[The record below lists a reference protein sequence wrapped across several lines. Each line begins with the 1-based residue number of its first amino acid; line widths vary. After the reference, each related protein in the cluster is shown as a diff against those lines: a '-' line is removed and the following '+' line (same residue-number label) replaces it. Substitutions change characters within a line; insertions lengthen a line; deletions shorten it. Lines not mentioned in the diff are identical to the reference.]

1 MLDNL
6 GVLWDMDGVLVDTG
20 EFHYQSWEQILAEI
34 GVPFDRERFRAAFG
48 KNNADTLAFFLG
60 HPPDAEQLRTVSE
73 RKERLFR
80 QRIHGHAEALP
91 GVRLWLERLHSQGA
105 RQVVASS
112 APQENIDFLVDELGL
127 RSYFIALCAGHSIP
141 GKPDPTLFLQAA
153 DILELQPKD
162 CIVFEDSLPGL
173 EAARRAGMKCI
184 AVATTNPVEA
194 LRGADLVVDRLDRL
208 KIDDFKTL
216 IEK

>member
-20 EFHYQSWEQILAEI
+20 EFHYLSWEQILAEL
-34 GVPFDRERFRAAFG
+34 GVPFDRGRFQAAFG

-60 HPPDAEQLRTVSE
+60 RTPDAELLRAVSD

-91 GVRLWLERLHSQGA
+91 GVRLWLECLHELGA

-127 RSYFIALCAGHSIP
+127 RTYFVALCAGHSIP

-153 DILELQPKD
+153 GILGLQPKD
-162 CIVFEDSLPGL
+162 CIVIEDSLAGL

-184 AVATTNPVEA
+184 AVATTNPAEA
-194 LRGADLVVDRLDRL
+194 LIGADLVVERLDKL
-208 KIDDFKTL
+208 KVDDFKAL

>member
-1 MLDNL
+1 LQENL

-20 EFHYQSWEQILAEI
+20 EFHYRSWEQILAEI
-34 GVPFDRERFRAAFG
+34 GVPFDRGRFKAAFG

-60 HPPDAEQLRTVSE
+60 HPPAAELLHSVSE

-80 QRIHGHAEALP
+80 QIIHGHVEALP
-91 GVRLWLERLHSQGA
+91 GVHLWLERLRSLGA

-127 RSYFIALCAGHSIP
+127 RPYFVALCAGHSIP

-153 DILELQPKD
+153 GILGLQPKD
-162 CIVFEDSLPGL
+162 CIVIEDSLAGL
-173 EAARRAGMKCI
+173 EAARRAGMKRI
-184 AVATTNPVEA
+184 AVATTNPAEV
-194 LRGADLVVDRLDRL
+194 LFSADLVVERLDQL
-208 KIDDFKTL
+208 KVEDFEKL
-216 IEK
+216 IK